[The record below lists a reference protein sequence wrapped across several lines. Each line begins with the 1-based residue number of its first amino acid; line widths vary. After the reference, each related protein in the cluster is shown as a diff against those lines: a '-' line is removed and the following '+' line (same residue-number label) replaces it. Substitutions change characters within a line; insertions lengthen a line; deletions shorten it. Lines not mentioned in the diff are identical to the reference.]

1 MHSSSH
7 NNSQKQFFFTLIND
21 EMSFCTF
28 FTIPRNIYT
37 ARRWIVFLQF
47 RYRCN
52 ITEMRIDTF
61 ANSENIYPMNNKFK
75 GKCTNGISGDLH
87 QPLQWQCIH
96 TCNERLKFGL
106 LSGVLIEID
115 SLFSSL
121 GELLWKLSVQ
131 KCPSVQVL
139 IRISIMHEF
148 VNIVNTSGP
157 FYDRDRKPL
166 PLLASIPWGN
176 TRRCWPRSWWRSAGG
191 WGWTWCAP
199 PGWGSAS
206 AARISDIRS

>member
-1 MHSSSH
+1 MMKCHFAHFLLYQEIFILPGAELCFYNLDTDAILQKWELIRSRIRRIFIQWII
-7 NNSQKQFFFTLIND
+7 NSRGSAQ
-21 EMSFCTF
+21 
-28 FTIPRNIYT
+28 
-37 ARRWIVFLQF
+37 
-47 RYRCN
+47 
-52 ITEMRIDTF
+52 TESPEI
-61 ANSENIYPMNNKFK
+61 
-75 GKCTNGISGDLH
+75 CTNHCNGNAYT
-87 QPLQWQCIH
+87 H

-139 IRISIMHEF
+139 IRISIMHEY

-157 FYDRDRKPL
+157 FYDRDGKPL
-166 PLLASIPWGN
+166 PRLASIPWGN